1 MATCCP
7 WGPGPGG
14 QPHNTQHSAYTSQ
27 PLEPSPGAAASH
39 IFHLHFDPEPVA
51 EVVTAGAVP
60 RGTHTPDEGEDEPGL
75 DQLRDAAQLLGRH
88 LLEALGT
95 EVGTEL
101 SDLRKPGGWGWGL
114 SLGLCSRLDGGVP

>member
-1 MATCCP
+1 MATCP

-39 IFHLHFDPEPVA
+39 IFRLHFDPEPVA
-51 EVVTAGAVP
+51 EVVTTGAVP

-95 EVGTEL
+95 EVGTAVQPANMLGSSECVTP
-101 SDLRKPGGWGWGL
+101 SIGL
-114 SLGLCSRLDGGVP
+114 SVFLPQF